1 MSKSLRQII
10 QTLSTHPRYAQVIEW
25 GKLIS
30 ITGGAQILIQGI
42 GFISGILVIRL
53 LPTQEYAFYTL
64 ANTMLGTMT
73 ILADGGI
80 STGVMSQGGKVWK
93 DREKLGAVLVT
104 GMDLRKK
111 FALGSIIIST
121 PILFYL
127 LRSHDASWLMSFL
140 LIGSLIPAFFTTLS
154 GGLLQIAPKLRQDI
168 LPLQKNQIGS
178 NLGRLV
184 LLGLTLFIFPWAF
197 VALVAAGLPQ
207 IWANINLRKISL
219 TYADWHQ
226 KIDLSVQKNI
236 LTIVKKILPGAIY
249 YCISGQITIW
259 LISVYGSTTAI
270 AQIGAL
276 GRLAMVLSLFSMLF
290 HILFVPRFT
299 RLPPKRYLLLKRYG
313 LVYLILVVIS
323 ISIIG
328 VAQSFSSQFLWI
340 LGKQYSGLTHELFL
354 QIIGSCLNMI
364 VGVSFVLNSSRG
376 WIMNPILGIMIG
388 LTGVLTGILLF
399 DVSTLTGVLYFN
411 IFTGVIGVTAYITYG
426 LVSITIEKN

>member
-1 MSKSLRQII
+1 MRQII